1 MWMMIRLSREYT
13 EVVRYS
19 VTYKGLQ
26 SDKIIMPASD
36 TVFFVTLQSTG
47 YNILL
52 RKIKQVK
59 HHLEIDLSQYSPK
72 LQGNNF
78 EINIDMDGFREK
90 LTPDF
95 KQKDKM
101 VAFMPQNLNIRL
113 DKAFIKK
120 VPIVLDA
127 DISYEKQ
134 YGLYHKVLFT
144 PDSVLVTGNQ
154 DLLKAITSVRTEKR
168 TFNNLSS
175 NTSVSLKLINNNNPL
190 NLRYSV
196 DYVKVFIPVVQY
208 AEDFVEV
215 PVLTDSV
222 GWDEHITTNPAKVKV
237 YYTVCIP
244 DIKNVA
250 TDSFRVSVKIPATY
264 TPSATNISKVTI
276 KHSPAWVKILR
287 IEPENVEYTIKK

>member
-1 MWMMIRLSREYT
+1 
-13 EVVRYS
+13 
-19 VTYKGLQ
+19 
-26 SDKIIMPASD
+26 
-36 TVFFVTLQSTG
+36 LQSTG

-52 RKIKQVK
+52 RKFKQEK

-90 LTPDF
+90 LATDF

-101 VAFMPQNLNIRL
+101 VAFMPQNLNVRL

-120 VPIVLDA
+120 VPVVLDA
-127 DISYEKQ
+127 DISFEKQ

-154 DLLKAITSVRTEKR
+154 DLLKTITSVKTEQR

-175 NTSVSLKLINNNNPL
+175 NTSVSLKLVNNYNPL

-222 GWDEHITTNPAKVKV
+222 GWDEHIVTNPAKVKV

-250 TDSFRVSVKIPATY
+250 TDSFRVSVKIPSTF
-264 TPSATNISKVTI
+264 TPSATSITKVTI